1 MKFIYA
7 VILCISF
14 NLVTAQE
21 WEKLASHRFH
31 NDDYVVYKSKN
42 ENFTDIAKI
51 CIEDY
56 FGGTKHEYPIELRT
70 ALGGIHG
77 GFKFFEVLGQKTLMY
92 SHTFHNSTSIVQLFN
107 FNNYDSTPSQ
117 ELHID
122 YLDVDRVLF
131 DELPIEKKRFFIS
144 TKTHPIYDSTRIEIV
159 TWSKGVT
166 WDITENGNISGT
178 RIGTK
183 RWYMIEDERYAPWLR
198 DFESESILT
207 ENVPNTTVY
216 FEGPWS
222 KDPGKEMIEDQ
233 DHLLKTYSMAEG
245 GADFE
250 WITIFTAQLSPNK
263 HIRISYLEDEITDCH
278 ACPTKVKAQIISE
291 PMGVVLKELELKI
304 GTSWGKAS
312 PSFRIHK
319 WNNQQLLSYE
329 HQYGNQ
335 GNNSSYIYFFDVNNL
350 TTDPIAEYSFQV
362 SADHSLDWKNLP
374 QTVKDEFISCTPFEI
389 EPETYIHHAMRFY
402 PSYNLNTKGDLV
414 LSYSSSNMGFEP
426 ISWEHCR
433 EFMNYT
439 LPDRKVVLEG
449 PMSTNPGKFISVVNG
464 RKKQTGFDLE
474 ATDGS
479 EDYYEILKG
488 TISN

>member
-1 MKFIYA
+1 VKFIYA

-14 NLVTAQE
+14 NLATAQE
-21 WEKLASHRFH
+21 WEKIASHRFH
-31 NDDYVVYKSKN
+31 NDNYVVYKSQN

-56 FGGTKHEYPIELRT
+56 FGGTIHEFPIELGT
-70 ALGGIHG
+70 DIGGIHG
-77 GFKFFEVLGQKTLMY
+77 GFKFFEVFGQKTLLY
-92 SHTFHNSTSIVQLFN
+92 NHTFHNRTSIVQLFN
-107 FNNYDSTPSQ
+107 LNSYDSKQSQ
-117 ELHID
+117 ELHIY
-122 YLDVDRVLF
+122 YLDVDRLLF

-166 WDITENGNISGT
+166 WDITANGNISGT

-207 ENVPNTTVY
+207 EDVPNSTVY

-222 KDPGKEMIEDQ
+222 KNPGSKMSEDL
-233 DHLLKTYSMAEG
+233 DNLLKTYSMVEVG
-245 GADFE
+245 IDFE
-250 WITIFTAQLSPNK
+250 WITVFTAQLSSNK

-278 ACPTKVKAQIISE
+278 ACPTRVKAQILSE
-291 PMGVVLKELELKI
+291 PAGKIIKELELNI
-304 GTSWGKAS
+304 GTSWGKANS
-312 PSFRIHK
+312 SFKLHK

-335 GNNSSYIYFFDVNNL
+335 GNNSSYIHFFDIDNI
-350 TTDPIAEYSFQV
+350 TTEPVAKYSFPV
-362 SADHSLDWKNLP
+362 SADHSIHWTNLP
-374 QTVKDEFISCTPFEI
+374 QAVKDEFISCTPFEI
-389 EPETYIHHAMRFY
+389 DPETYIHHAIRFY

-439 LPDRKVVLEG
+439 LPDRVVILQG
-449 PMSTNPGKFISVVNG
+449 PLSMSPGKFISVANG
-464 RKKQTGFDLE
+464 RKKKTGFDLE